1 MKEVYTHRVK
11 YYETDKM
18 GVTHHSNYV
27 RWMEEARV
35 DFMDKIGY
43 GYKKLEDTGIVSP
56 VLSYKCEIKHSTYFD
71 DIVEVIPKVIK
82 YNSVRLYLEYTMK
95 VGENIIAVGETSHCF
110 TNKKGLPI
118 RLNKEYSELDELLKK
133 ELLKI

>member
-1 MKEVYTHRVK
+1 
-11 YYETDKM
+11 
-18 GVTHHSNYV
+18 
-27 RWMEEARV
+27 
-35 DFMDKIGY
+35 
-43 GYKKLEDTGIVSP
+43 
-56 VLSYKCEIKHSTYFD
+56 
-71 DIVEVIPKVIK
+71 
-82 YNSVRLYLEYTMK
+82 MK